1 MLKTISSMM
10 PGQNSGC
17 IATDATQ
24 TANDATVAIMKKP
37 AHIMTRSSSAWAS
50 SPGRAKSRPMPRR

>member
-1 MLKTISSMM
+1 M

-24 TANDATVAIMKKP
+24 TANDTTVAIMKKP
-37 AHIMTRSSSAWAS
+37 AHIMTRSFLGAAS
-50 SPGRAKSRPMPRR
+50 SHGRAKSRPMPRR